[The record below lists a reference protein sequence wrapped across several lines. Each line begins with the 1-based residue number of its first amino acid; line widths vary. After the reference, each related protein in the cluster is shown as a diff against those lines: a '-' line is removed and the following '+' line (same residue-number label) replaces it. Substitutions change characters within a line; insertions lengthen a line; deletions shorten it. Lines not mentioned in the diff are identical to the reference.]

1 LVLMARTARMAR
13 GARVV
18 VAASRVSADDVVRYL
33 EVSARR
39 VEVIP
44 WAADPAMAPPAG
56 ELAEQGVSEGL
67 SPPPRSPDLRYPTPR
82 YRPSRYIVMA
92 GGFAHHDPRKRYED
106 AARALVGL
114 PEDVVLY
121 VTGGYGPAAPALP
134 GARAGGGCRS

>member
-39 VEVIP
+39 VEVLP

-56 ELAEQGVSEGL
+56 VFGGQGESEGL
-67 SPPPRSPDLRYPTPR
+67 SPPPWSPDLRYPTPR

-106 AARALVGL
+106 AAPPLLGIPWGRAV
-114 PEDVVLY
+114 Y
-121 VTGGYGPAAPALP
+121 
-134 GARAGGGCRS
+134 GAR